1 MSTYLLD
8 TCALLWWMADAP
20 ELGRAARRAIANRNN
35 RILVSVASL
44 WEIAIKR
51 RKGRLAGVDEY
62 LARYAALHA
71 RWGFSTVVIEPA
83 DAVAAGT
90 LAEEVAHDAPF
101 DRTLIVQGRRLGARI
116 VTCDDAIRRHVA
128 GCIW

>member
-20 ELGRAARRAIANRNN
+20 ELGRGARRAIVNRNN
-35 RILVSVASL
+35 RIIVSVASL

-90 LAEEVAHDAPF
+90 LSVAHDDPF
-101 DRTLIVQGRRLGARI
+101 DRVLIVQSRRLGARI
-116 VTCDDAIRRHVA
+116 VTCDDAIRRHA
-128 GCIW
+128 PRCIW